1 MYHRL
6 ALIQKNYKELLDS
19 TIEVRG
25 WIITI
30 RNQADNCFI
39 SITDGSTSDPL
50 QIFAS
55 KEDNSSENISVIQQ
69 LATGC
74 SIRAVGTLVKSPAKG
89 QLYELKADTVLL
101 EGGIMNPLE
110 YPISKTNLSLEHLRN
125 NAHLR
130 ARTKTFSSIFRIR
143 HSMMMAIH
151 EFYNSEGFLLLDP
164 NIITTSECEGGAG
177 VFQLTENDISI
188 PANLNQKTTKFTEGI
203 HKGLS
208 TGMYDWKQDHFGKP
222 VYLTVSSQ
230 LQLEA
235 LAMCM
240 GRVYTM
246 NKSFRSEHSNTHKH
260 VSEFTHLEI
269 EQCFTNLDDLINIGE
284 RFVKYV
290 TKYILEHNRRDLEI
304 LEASAKFNEG
314 IDKSIMKRYEI
325 ISKLD
330 SFTRIKYRD
339 AIELMR
345 SNPKT
350 LTKIP
355 EYGEDVSSEHEK
367 YLTDHFGGPV
377 FLTHWPLAIKS
388 FYMKQCDDGTCE
400 SFDLL
405 MPHVGELIGA
415 SQRETNYDKLVKV
428 MDEKGVKKE
437 PLQFYLDLR
446 KYGSCEHGGFGLGC
460 DRLLMFLTGVHNIKD
475 VIPFP
480 VSYQNCMY

>member
-1 MYHRL
+1 MYYRVSQ
-6 ALIQKNYKELLDS
+6 ISKNHTQLLDT

-25 WIITI
+25 WILTI

-55 KEDNSSENISVIQQ
+55 KSDKTPENIAIIEQ
-69 LATGC
+69 LTTGC
-74 SIRAVGTLVKSPAKG
+74 SIRATGVLVKSPAKG
-89 QLYELKADTVLL
+89 QLFELRANEVLL
-101 EGGIMNPLE
+101 EGGIGNPME
-110 YPISKTNLSLEHLRN
+110 YPIAKTNLSLEHLRN

-130 ARTKTFSSIFRIR
+130 GRTKTFSSIFRIR

-151 EFYNSEGFLLLDP
+151 EFYNKEGFLLLDP

-188 PANLNQKTTKFTEGI
+188 PSRLKCSDKSE
-203 HKGLS
+203 K
-208 TGMYDWKQDHFGKP
+208 YDWKLDHFGKP

-235 LAMCM
+235 LAMSM

-269 EQCFTNLDDLINIGE
+269 EQCFTNLDDLMNIGE

-290 TKYILEHNRRDLEI
+290 CQYVLEHNSRDLEL
-304 LEASAKFNEG
+304 LEASAKFNDG
-314 IDKSIMKRYEI
+314 IDKNIMKRYQTI
-325 ISKLD
+325 MNST
-330 SFTRIKYRD
+330 FNRIKYSD
-339 AIELMR
+339 ALELMR
-345 SNPKT
+345 REPKG
-350 LTKIP
+350 LSKVP

-377 FLTHWPLAIKS
+377 FLTHWPLSIKS

-415 SQRETNYDKLVKV
+415 SQRETNYDKLIKV

-460 DRLLMFLTGVHNIKD
+460 DRLLMFLTGLHNIKD

-480 VSYQNCMY
+480 VSYQNCMF

>member
-1 MYHRL
+1 MYHR
-6 ALIQKNYKELLDS
+6 ICTISKNYEKLLDNI
-19 TIEVRG
+19 IEVRG

-55 KEDNSSENISVIQQ
+55 KSDNTPENISVIQQ

-74 SIRAVGTLVKSPAKG
+74 SIRVIGTLVKSPAKG
-89 QLYELKADTVLL
+89 QLYELRADTVLL
-101 EGGIMNPLE
+101 EGGITNPLE
-110 YPISKTNLSLEHLRN
+110 YPIAKTNLSLEHLRN

-151 EFYNSEGFLLLDP
+151 EFYNSEDFLLLDP

-188 PANLNQKTTKFTEGI
+188 PSQLKKIDKSE
-203 HKGLS
+203 K
-208 TGMYDWKQDHFGKP
+208 YDWKQDHFGKS

-235 LAMCM
+235 LAMSM

-269 EQCFTNLDDLINIGE
+269 EQCFTTLDDLINIAE
-284 RFVKYV
+284 RFVKFVSKYV
-290 TKYILEHNRRDLEI
+290 LEHNKRDLEI

-314 IDKSIMKRYEI
+314 IDRSILKRYELI
-325 ISKLD
+325 NKLD
-330 SFTRIKYRD
+330 RFNRIKYHD

-345 SNPKT
+345 TNPKG
-350 LTKIP
+350 LSKVP